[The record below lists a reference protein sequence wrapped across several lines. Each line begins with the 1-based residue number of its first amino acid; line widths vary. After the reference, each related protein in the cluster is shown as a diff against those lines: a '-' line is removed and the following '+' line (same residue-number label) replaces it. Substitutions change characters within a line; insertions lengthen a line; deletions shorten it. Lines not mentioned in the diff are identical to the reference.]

1 MTCCSKKASFA
12 SVSSQPLRTNYGID
26 PALQL
31 PDTTLILFP
40 LTMISKRIKTGQ
52 DVDIYELYDGS
63 KEKVNE
69 IKYNAQ

>member
-1 MTCCSKKASFA
+1 MFKKGFICLCVKSA
-12 SVSSQPLRTNYGID
+12 LEDEYGID